1 MVLSSCVVEGSA
13 ESGDVDPDTLHDRAG
28 TPQTELPWGAKR
40 ERGSGFP
47 SDIQIST
54 HAKPG
59 EFILQTL
66 FAEFVILAEK
76 KCEYVIQVRSQ
87 IQDALR
93 P

>member
-1 MVLSSCVVEGSA
+1 MSVNYSDFAEGSS
-13 ESGDVDPDTLHDRAG
+13 ESGDVEVEGQGDRVG

-40 ERGSGFP
+40 ERGAFP

-54 HAKPG
+54 QAKPG

-76 KCEYVIQVRSQ
+76 KCEFVIQV
-87 IQDALR
+87 
-93 P
+93 

>member
-1 MVLSSCVVEGSA
+1 MFFHSEGATDGVSEA
-13 ESGDVDPDTLHDRAG
+13 ESHGDRVG

-40 ERGSGFP
+40 ERGAFP

-54 HAKPG
+54 QAKPG

-76 KCEYVIQVRSQ
+76 KCEFVIQV
-87 IQDALR
+87 L
-93 P
+93 